1 MRPIE
6 AILGIIAVSAVML
19 LFAGIFQRRR
29 RGWRVVAWLA
39 ASLLL
44 AMLAVLAA
52 VLLTV
57 ASGSM
62 G

>member
-6 AILGIIAVSAVML
+6 AILAIIVISAIVL
-19 LFAGIFQRRR
+19 LFAGFFQRRQ

>member
-6 AILGIIAVSAVML
+6 GILAIIIGTAILALIAGS
-19 LFAGIFQRRR
+19 FQRQKK
-29 RGWRVVAWLA
+29 GWRVVAWLA

>member
-1 MRPIE
+1 LAIIIAS
-6 AILGIIAVSAVML
+6 AILTLV
-19 LFAGIFQRRR
+19 AGIVQRRQK
-29 RGWRVVAWLA
+29 GWRVVAWLA

>member
-6 AILGIIAVSAVML
+6 GILAIIIASAVL
-19 LFAGIFQRRR
+19 TLIAGIVQRRQK
-29 RGWRVVAWLA
+29 GWRVVAWLA

>member
-1 MRPIE
+1 ML
-6 AILGIIAVSAVML
+6 AIILACNILALIAGVA
-19 LFAGIFQRRR
+19 QRRR
-29 RGWRVVAWLA
+29 KVWRVVAWLA